1 MDQMKNFTAY
11 EYKETTMRSDK
22 APFYLDCYESFGWQ
36 QDENF
41 PMQETKNT
49 VLIRLKRDRKL
60 VNRTELTRLQR
71 SFEAGM
77 DEITALEHSKTT
89 AATIWAL
96 CIGRNRFYGRVG
108 VCRYGR
114 SAPHRTV
121 HPAGRSGLCG
131 LDRTLLCVPHRP
143 GQKDPAG
150 ESFYRGKNRRNLRNV
165 RERPEPA
172 LNIPPCL
179 KAAGVIR
186 LLFVLPKSALTK
198 PKQKPN
204 IRQTQPVCTLSRKQ
218 QMNRRKEK
226 NQWHSIASSPEKSA
240 TH

>member
-1 MDQMKNFTAY
+1 MKNFTAY
-11 EYKETTMRSDK
+11 EYKEITMRSDK

-96 CIGRNRFYGRVG
+96 CIALAGTAFMAGSVFAVTADPPRIALCILLAVPAFAGWI
-108 VCRYGR
+108 
-114 SAPHRTV
+114 APYFV
-121 HPAGRSGLCG
+121 
-131 LDRTLLCVPHRP
+131 
-143 GQKDPAG
+143 
-150 ESFYRGKNRRNLRNV
+150 YRIVRDKKTRQVNPFIEEKNRRNLRNV

-204 IRQTQPVCTLSRKQ
+204 IRQTQPVYTLSRKQ

>member
-1 MDQMKNFTAY
+1 MKNFTAY
-11 EYKETTMRSDK
+11 EYKEITMRSDK

-96 CIGRNRFYGRVG
+96 CILLAVPAFAAWI
-108 VCRYGR
+108 
-114 SAPHRTV
+114 APYFVYRIVRDKRTRQV
-121 HPAGRSGLCG
+121 NPFIEEKTEEIYAMCEKGQS
-131 LDRTLLCVPHRP
+131 LL
-143 GQKDPAG
+143 
-150 ESFYRGKNRRNLRNV
+150 
-165 RERPEPA
+165 
-172 LNIPPCL
+172 
-179 KAAGVIR
+179 
-186 LLFVLPKSALTK
+186 
-198 PKQKPN
+198 
-204 IRQTQPVCTLSRKQ
+204 
-218 QMNRRKEK
+218 
-226 NQWHSIASSPEKSA
+226 
-240 TH
+240 